1 MNKLSALA
9 LGAALALS
17 APIAINAQSLDLG
30 VDVDGGV
37 GVEAGDSSVGVDA
50 NTGAGVNA
58 DTDGGLGVDAGVN
71 AGLGAS
77 VDANSDFDVNGL
89 THADVEAA
97 IQSSAMINLNDI
109 DATAD
114 IEIVAIS
121 ALGANDG
128 GDASVLADTRA
139 AFDAD
144 ISALQSEI
152 SANTA
157 LVAALDAEGYAA
169 DDVVAVWTHGSGAI
183 VLFVDA

>member
-9 LGAALALS
+9 LGAALSLA
-17 APIAINAQSLDLG
+17 APLAANAQALDLG
-30 VDVDGGV
+30 VDIEGGV
-37 GVEAGDSSVGVDA
+37 GVEAGDNSVGVD
-50 NTGAGVNA
+50 TTIGADA
-58 DTDGGLGVDAGVN
+58 DVDF
-71 AGLGAS
+71 
-77 VDANSDFDVNGL
+77 NSM
-89 THADVEAA
+89 THADVESA
-97 IQSSAMINLNDI
+97 IQSSAMVNLNEI

-114 IEIVAIS
+114 VEIVAIS
-121 ALGANDG
+121 SLGANDG

-144 ISALQSEI
+144 ISALQGDI
-152 SANTA
+152 AANTA